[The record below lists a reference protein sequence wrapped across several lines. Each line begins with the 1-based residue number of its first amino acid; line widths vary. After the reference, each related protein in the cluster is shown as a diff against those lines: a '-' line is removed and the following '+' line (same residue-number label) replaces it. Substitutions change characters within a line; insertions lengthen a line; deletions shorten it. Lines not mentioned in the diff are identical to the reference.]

1 MSLSVI
7 PLTILGQITG
17 VSGSGDDVLYQVSFK
32 SIDGTPLYG
41 VTAVWTDE
49 QAEIEA
55 LAAQKPYGIWIN
67 PIDGT
72 FTVKFADYT
81 YVGTADLT
89 DADVLAGVTPIEF
102 ITTEVSDRLLPE
114 VDSADAGKTVIVN
127 DDGEWVLGEGGQPP
141 VVLYTSLMGTTG
153 SKIVSAINALD
164 NYKNYTLQ
172 SGVTLTNATIKEQI
186 DSLSEDNFASSLLQ
200 YSSSTNPIYFTP
212 DTFYYDVDSD
222 IKTFVYK
229 AVVNLFESGLGT
241 TKPLETIYVSIQKRN
256 TGSAYAYSST
266 VKGVSYDLRTH
277 DAAYQTPANIYTQI
291 LSKMTS
297 VLADATANNFAHDQ
311 LVVGSEADNADF
323 ANDIKQVAYMVSQ
336 GKTAVTVLGTTYGKP
351 LFANYVEENNTHLY
365 EFGTESFYTTSNY
378 YYRISMWYH
387 SSSDFGIVIDI
398 LAELMGTPNNN

>member
-17 VSGSGDDVLYQVSFK
+17 VSGSGDTVLYQVSFK

-114 VDSADAGKTVIVN
+114 VDSGDAGKTVVVN
-127 DDGEWVLGEGGQPP
+127 DDGEWVLGEGGQPTI
-141 VVLYTSLMGTTG
+141 VLHTNLMDTTG
-153 SKIVSAINALD
+153 SKIVSAISVLD

-172 SGVTLTNATIKEQI
+172 TGVTLTNATIKEQI
-186 DSLSEDNFASSLLQ
+186 DSLTEDNFASSLLQ
-200 YSSSTNPIYFTP
+200 YSSSTNPIYFVP
-212 DTFYYDVDSD
+212 DTFYRDTDSD
-222 IKTFVYK
+222 ATTFVYK
-229 AVVNLFESGLGT
+229 GVVNLFESGLGT
-241 TKPLETIYVSIQKRN
+241 TLPLKIIYVTILKRN
-256 TGSAYAYSST
+256 TGSGYAYSST

-277 DAAYQTPANIYTQI
+277 DAPYETPAAVYTQV
-291 LSKMTS
+291 LSKMTG
-297 VLADATANNFAHDQ
+297 VLVNATTNKYAHDQ
-311 LVVGSEADNADF
+311 LVVGSEADNAAF
-323 ANDIKQVAYMVSQ
+323 ANDIKEVAYMISN
-336 GKTAVTVLGTTYGKP
+336 GKTVVTALGTTFGKP
-351 LFANYVEENNTHLY
+351 LFAYYSESGTTHLY
-365 EFGTESFYTTSNY
+365 EFGTESFYTQSNY
-378 YYRISMWYH
+378 YYRISMWFH

-398 LAELMGTPNNN
+398 FAELMGEPSAN